1 MNFGQFIFEKQNY
14 GRAQNRAFRRRPT
27 SDAAFTPHRRA
38 SMKQVSL
45 SSRNFAKTLW
55 ARMLASFG
63 RSAWTDQA
71 CRSSCSRSRLKTLW
85 SHWCDADS
93 ALNEEKKT
101 DRLPA
106 HRCRV
111 RPQWNGRQQPNKCVP
126 LTVIDGKVEN
136 KRGAQPGAESGL
148 ASKLPPVKS
157 ECKHRCP
164 VAFFFWYFR
173 NRTFKI
179 SGVHCKTFR

>member
-45 SSRNFAKTLW
+45 SSRDFAKTLW

-93 ALNEEKKT
+93 ALNEEKKNRPT
-101 DRLPA
+101 PCSPLPRQA
-106 HRCRV
+106 TMKWQTTAQQV
-111 RPQWNGRQQPNKCVP
+111 RAANCDWWKGGKQAGSPARRGVWFGQQAA
-126 LTVIDGKVEN
+126 TG
-136 KRGAQPGAESGL
+136 
-148 ASKLPPVKS
+148 
-157 ECKHRCP
+157 
-164 VAFFFWYFR
+164 
-173 NRTFKI
+173 
-179 SGVHCKTFR
+179 